1 MSSSGQQPTPRFLR
15 PRARMILTIGLELI
29 SSDSV
34 ALTELVKNAFDADAK
49 YVLIRLTG
57 PVIDNAIRAGYG
69 IIEVL
74 DDGVGMSSD
83 TIAETWLEPAT
94 PNRRRQRRS
103 TGGRRI
109 LGEKGVGRF
118 AAAKLAEKLE
128 LVSRPDNAPEV
139 TLKIDWND
147 FENEDSYLDQ
157 IEIHWTAD
165 KPVAF
170 APSGEVTTLW
180 RHAVREH
187 LLDDVRSIAS
197 SRPDASR
204 GTLLRMRRT
213 RATWDKKLISDLR
226 TTLSR
231 LISPF
236 GAQEGLASEFTIIL
250 DVPDDF
256 GIASGLVEPPEE
268 LHRPHYRLE
277 ATVDA
282 DGHARGEITLRNG
295 SKVTIDRQLVN
306 FEGHIPIR
314 CGPFIIRLL
323 VWDRDAESLTAIAG
337 GAPASSVRAILDQ
350 AAGVSIYRD
359 GFRVLPYGEG
369 ADDWL
374 RLDLRRVQ
382 SPTRRLSNNQIVG
395 YLLISR
401 DGNPNLVD
409 QTNREGIV
417 DGPALED
424 LRAAVRQLLLLL
436 EHERYEIRPRR
447 KRQPAGGLLDRIDL
461 GELREAIAAKLPS
474 DRAIASMVADL
485 QRELDDRND
494 KVGEVLARYHRLAT
508 LGQLIDRVVHELGQ
522 PLLASQQA
530 AFLGLERIESALGR
544 DLGAAYSH
552 TLTELGQRFV
562 TIREQTRVATDVLR
576 RIEPFGG
583 RRRGRPAQMNL
594 EAAINDAVS
603 LLEGEIK
610 EIGAHVMTPHGSTTV
625 TVDGTELQEVIVN
638 LLTNSLYWLRRVPK
652 GRRRIAI
659 RTERNPDGSLSV
671 FVEDSGPGIEA
682 ENRDRIFEPYF
693 TTREN
698 GVGLGLSI
706 AGEIV
711 SDYYGG
717 DLELL
722 PPGELG
728 GALFRATLR
737 RRVG

>member
-1 MSSSGQQPTPRFLR
+1 MTSSVPQPTPRFLR
-15 PRARMILTIGLELI
+15 PRARMMLTIGLELI
-29 SSDSV
+29 SSNTV
-34 ALTELVKNAFDADAK
+34 ALTELVKNAFDADATH
-49 YVLIRLTG
+49 VLVRLTG
-57 PVIDNAIRAGYG
+57 PVIDDAIHPGDG
-69 IIEVL
+69 MIEVL
-74 DDGVGMSSD
+74 DDGVGMSSE
-83 TIAETWLEPAT
+83 TIAGTWMEPAT

-103 TGGRRI
+103 AGGRRI

-118 AAAKLAEKLE
+118 AAAKLAEELE
-128 LVSRPDNAPEV
+128 LVSRVENAPEV
-139 TLKIDWND
+139 SLRINWGD
-147 FENEDSYLDQ
+147 FDNEDSYLD
-157 IEIHWTAD
+157 EIKINWTAG
-165 KPVAF
+165 KPTVF
-170 APSGEVTTLW
+170 TPSGKAVALW
-180 RHAVREH
+180 RNVTHH
-187 LLDDVRSIAS
+187 LLPNSTLALYQ
-197 SRPDASR
+197 PNPSR

-213 RATWDKKLISDLR
+213 RATWNAKLVSDLR

-236 GAQEGLASEFTIIL
+236 GGYEGLVSDFAIIL

-256 GIASGLVEPPEE
+256 GIASGLVEPPAE
-268 LHRPHYRLE
+268 LHKPHYTLE
-277 ATVDA
+277 ATVDV
-282 DGHARGEITLRNG
+282 DGHTRGEISLRNG
-295 SKVTIDRQLVN
+295 SKVPIDRQLVN
-306 FEGHIPIR
+306 SEGDVPIR

-323 VWDRDAESLTAIAG
+323 VWDRDAESLAAIAG
-337 GAPASSVRAILDQ
+337 DTSASSFRQILNQ
-350 AAGVSIYRD
+350 ASGVSIYRD

-401 DGNPNLVD
+401 DRNPGLVD

-436 EHERYEIRPRR
+436 ENERYEIRPRR

-461 GELREAIAAKLPS
+461 GELRDAIAAKLPG
-474 DRAIASMVADL
+474 DRAIASMVSDL
-485 QRELDDRND
+485 QRELDERTD

-530 AFLGLERIESALGR
+530 AFLGLEAVESVLGKPIE
-544 DLGAAYSH
+544 AAYER
-552 TLTELGQRFV
+552 TLKELERRFT
-562 TIREQTRVATDVLR
+562 TIQEQTRVATDVLR

-583 RRRGRPAQMNL
+583 RRRGRPAQMKL
-594 EAAINDAVS
+594 EAAIAGAIS
-603 LLEGEIK
+603 LLDGEIK
-610 EIGAHVMTPHGSTTV
+610 AIGAKVTPPLGSTTV
-625 TVDGTELQEVIVN
+625 TVDGTELQEVMVN

-652 GRRRIAI
+652 NRRAIAI
-659 RTERNPDGSLSV
+659 WAERNTDRSLSIYI
-671 FVEDSGPGIEA
+671 EDSGPGVEE

-717 DLELL
+717 ELVVL
-722 PPGELG
+722 C
-728 GALFRATLR
+728 
-737 RRVG
+737 